1 MSAGLMRRLRPPVLA
16 AVWAAAVG
24 SVAVGGGGI
33 MAASLLATATAVTAV
48 ALATRQRGRGRGD
61 TESRWS
67 AAYEPR
73 AATPVAAT
81 QVAAVPVTGAPVVGA
96 PTLGASDGRSRRAVA
111 RAIGRFEALELA
123 INPWFGAGVGICVL
137 GLMAFA
143 SIADPEPTDLAD
155 AAALTPFLAH
165 PLVGLTIVAAHRNA
179 TRSRRDNTTELVEAC
194 PADNGVLTA
203 GFLRTGW
210 VPVVAL
216 GVFFAAYLVIVA
228 ATSSDASGPS
238 GDVAVATAH
247 IVAGLLLGA
256 GGVALGIAL
265 ARWARHSLVPI
276 VAVVAVGF
284 VSLRLG
290 DGAPGEYRPR
300 MLLSTF
306 GPLSDEVV
314 LTTTQAWVHVA
325 WLAAISAATATAAMV
340 ARERA

>member
-1 MSAGLMRRLRPPVLA
+1 MSTGVMRRLRAPVLA

-24 SVAVGGGGI
+24 SVAVGGGGT
-33 MAASLLATATAVTAV
+33 MAAALLATATAVTAA
-48 ALATRQRGRGRGD
+48 ALATRQRGRGRGG

-67 AAYEPR
+67 APGEPL
-73 AATPVAAT
+73 AAVPVTAVP
-81 QVAAVPVTGAPVVGA
+81 VAAVPPTGAPVVGA
-96 PTLGASDGRSRRAVA
+96 PTIGASDRRSRRAVA
-111 RAIGRFEALELA
+111 RSIGRFEARELA

-137 GLMAFA
+137 GLIAFA

-155 AAALTPFLAH
+155 AAAMTPFLAH

-179 TRSRRDNTTELVEAC
+179 TRSQRDNTTELVEAC
-194 PADNGVLTA
+194 PADNGVRTA
-203 GFLRTGW
+203 GFLRAGW

-216 GVFFAAYLVIVA
+216 GAFFAAYLVIVA
-228 ATSSDASGPS
+228 ATSPDPSGPS
-238 GDVAVATAH
+238 GDVAMAAAH
-247 IVAGLLLGA
+247 IVSGLLLGA

-265 ARWARHSLVPI
+265 ARWARPSLVPI

>member
-1 MSAGLMRRLRPPVLA
+1 MSTGVMRRLRAPVLA

-24 SVAVGGGGI
+24 SVAVGGGGT
-33 MAASLLATATAVTAV
+33 MAAALLATATAVTAA
-48 ALATRQRGRGRGD
+48 ALATRQRGRGRGG

-67 AAYEPR
+67 APGEPR
-73 AATPVAAT
+73 AAVPVT
-81 QVAAVPVTGAPVVGA
+81 AVPPTGAPVVGA
-96 PTLGASDGRSRRAVA
+96 PTIGASDRRSRRAVA
-111 RAIGRFEALELA
+111 RSIGRFEARELA

-137 GLMAFA
+137 GLIAFA

-155 AAALTPFLAH
+155 AAAMTPFLAH

-179 TRSRRDNTTELVEAC
+179 TRSQRDNTTELVEAC
-194 PADNGVLTA
+194 PADNGVRTA
-203 GFLRTGW
+203 GFLRAGW

-216 GVFFAAYLVIVA
+216 GAFFAAYLVIVA
-228 ATSSDASGPS
+228 ATGPRAGGSG
-238 GDVAVATAH
+238 GAVAMAAAH
-247 IVAGLLLGA
+247 IVSGLLLGA

-265 ARWARHSLVPI
+265 ARWARPSLVPI

>member
-1 MSAGLMRRLRPPVLA
+1 MSTGVMRRLRAPVLA

-24 SVAVGGGGI
+24 SVAVGGGGT
-33 MAASLLATATAVTAV
+33 MAAALLATATAVTAA
-48 ALATRQRGRGRGD
+48 ALATRQRGRGRGG

-67 AAYEPR
+67 APGEPR
-73 AATPVAAT
+73 AAVPVT
-81 QVAAVPVTGAPVVGA
+81 AVPPTGAPVVGA
-96 PTLGASDGRSRRAVA
+96 PTIGASDRRSRRAVA
-111 RAIGRFEALELA
+111 RSIGRFEARELA

-137 GLMAFA
+137 GLIAFA

-155 AAALTPFLAH
+155 AAAMTPFLAH

-179 TRSRRDNTTELVEAC
+179 TRSQRDNTTELVEAC
-194 PADNGVLTA
+194 PADNGVRTA
-203 GFLRTGW
+203 GFLRAGW

-216 GVFFAAYLVIVA
+216 GAFFAAYLVIVA
-228 ATSSDASGPS
+228 ATGPRAGGSG
-238 GDVAVATAH
+238 GAVAMAAAH
-247 IVAGLLLGA
+247 IVSGLLLGA

>member
-48 ALATRQRGRGRGD
+48 ALATRQRGRGRGG

-67 AAYEPR
+67 APGEPR
-73 AATPVAAT
+73 AAVPVT
-81 QVAAVPVTGAPVVGA
+81 AVPPTGAPVVGA
-96 PTLGASDGRSRRAVA
+96 PTIGASDRRSRRAVA
-111 RAIGRFEALELA
+111 RSIGRFEARELA

-137 GLMAFA
+137 GLIAFA

-155 AAALTPFLAH
+155 AAAMTPFLAH

-179 TRSRRDNTTELVEAC
+179 TRSQRDNTTELVEAC
-194 PADNGVLTA
+194 PADNGVRTA
-203 GFLRTGW
+203 GFLRAGW

-216 GVFFAAYLVIVA
+216 GAFFAAYLVIVA
-228 ATSSDASGPS
+228 ATGPRAGGSG
-238 GDVAVATAH
+238 GAVAMAAAH
-247 IVAGLLLGA
+247 IVSGLLLGA